1 MTESNLAAPELA
13 RPPIGRALWVTT
25 VETFWAAGI
34 VSLILTGDYSD
45 GWLGWEALAAL
56 FLLVPLLNALTTV
69 IGVWKSRN
77 DYPGAVQAYAAN
89 LASDTGVWRDE
100 LDRVVLTVRWDGAE
114 GHYWI
119 KGTFD
124 REELTEEEP
133 WVDSLTLGEM
143 VQREERTNNLRP
155 EDTEATRAIRGR
167 LMIPGWSQF
176 ESEGSI

>member
-1 MTESNLAAPELA
+1 MSEIDQTEPELA
-13 RPPIGRALWVTT
+13 RPPMYHAILTTILETAWV
-25 VETFWAAGI
+25 AAI
-34 VSLILTGDYSD
+34 VSLIWSGDYSD
-45 GWLGWEALAAL
+45 GWFGREALLAL
-56 FLLVPLLNALTTV
+56 VLLVPILHAVGSVRT
-69 IGVWKSRN
+69 VWKARS

-133 WVDSLTLGEM
+133 WVDSVSLGEM

>member
-1 MTESNLAAPELA
+1 MTESNQTP
-13 RPPIGRALWVTT
+13 RPPMYHAILTTILETAWV
-25 VETFWAAGI
+25 VAI
-34 VSLILTGDYSD
+34 VSLIWEGDYSD
-45 GWLGWEALAAL
+45 GWFGRDALVAL
-56 FLLVPLLNALTTV
+56 VLLVPILHAV
-69 IGVWKSRN
+69 GSVRAVWKARSA
-77 DYPGAVQAYAAN
+77 YPGALQAYAVA

-100 LDRVVLTVRWDGAE
+100 LDRVVLAVRWDGEA

-143 VQREERTNNLRP
+143 VQREERTTGIRP

-167 LMIPGWSQF
+167 LMIPSWDRF
-176 ESEGSI
+176 ESEDSL